1 MERLNLSSMIGVRME
16 INEMLNV
23 RGGDGSTTPPPPPVK
38 TGIEK
43 DIIL

>member
-1 MERLNLSSMIGVRME
+1 MERLNLSSMMVVSLAVE
-16 INEMLNV
+16 EMLNV
-23 RGGDGSTTPPPPPVK
+23 RGGDGITTPPPPPVK